1 MILILLLF
9 IITIL
14 GFILTKG
21 EREGTEISGYFM
33 VGSGLCFLIISFI
46 IIIFVHATANNEIHK
61 NKVEYEGLCKRYDI
75 IKSEYEDVS
84 KSDVIRDITA
94 WNIKVYN
101 TKYWSENLLT
111 NWFNPKKIADNL
123 YYIPLDGE
131 SEGY

>member
-1 MILILLLF
+1 MILTLLLF

-14 GFILTKG
+14 GFILIKV
-21 EREGTEISGYFM
+21 ERENTELLGFLIGGT
-33 VGSGLCFLIISFI
+33 GLCFLIISLI
-46 IIIFVHATANNEIHK
+46 IIICVHVCANNEIQK
-61 NKVEYEGLCKRYDI
+61 NKVEYEGLCNRYDI

-84 KSDVIRDITA
+84 KSDLIRDITA

-123 YYIPLDGE
+123 YYIQLDAEGE
-131 SEGY
+131 E